1 MASHPLPC
9 VEANVSTLMNVAD
22 EELWRKEGLFD
33 LADSVGK
40 DYTSSHK
47 SPSLPSLPSH
57 FRSSPCTPCA
67 PSF

>member
-22 EELWRKEGLFD
+22 EELWREEGLFD

-40 DYTSSHK
+40 ATVLH
-47 SPSLPSLPSH
+47 
-57 FRSSPCTPCA
+57 T
-67 PSF
+67 

>member
-33 LADSVGK
+33 LADTVGK
-40 DYTSSHK
+40 DLLLSQV
-47 SPSLPSLPSH
+47 P
-57 FRSSPCTPCA
+57 
-67 PSF
+67 